1 MGTVRPLRNSHVAA
15 SCERGLTSLKG
26 RSVGAPQIL
35 RKNTTALPPPPR
47 AAFMAPAAAPPSE
60 ADLGLGARV
69 TAGTAARRAA
79 AAMAPV
85 AAGAKLGRAPRS
97 SSLAPSPTPY
107 LERVRVRV
115 GGQVWVWVWSV
126 GEPRQRSAWP

>member
-35 RKNTTALPPPPR
+35 RKNATALPPPPR

-79 AAMAPV
+79 AATAPV